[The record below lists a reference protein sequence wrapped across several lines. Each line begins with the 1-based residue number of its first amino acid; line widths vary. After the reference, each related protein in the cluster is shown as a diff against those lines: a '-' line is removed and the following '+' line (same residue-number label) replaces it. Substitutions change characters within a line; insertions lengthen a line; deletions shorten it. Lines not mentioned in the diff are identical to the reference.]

1 MTTIARSAMTV
12 LMLAV
17 LASGVR
23 ADEPNIVATVGGTP
37 ITKTQLE
44 NHVRPQ
50 LIAIDA
56 ERYEALM
63 GPGGISDCGKAM
75 NCVAVCPKAIPLM
88 ESIADMNRQIT
99 RHLLVDWLKD

>member
-1 MTTIARSAMTV
+1 MNA
-12 LMLAV
+12 
-17 LASGVR
+17 
-23 ADEPNIVATVGGTP
+23 P
-37 ITKTQLE
+37 
-44 NHVRPQ
+44 
-50 LIAIDA
+50 